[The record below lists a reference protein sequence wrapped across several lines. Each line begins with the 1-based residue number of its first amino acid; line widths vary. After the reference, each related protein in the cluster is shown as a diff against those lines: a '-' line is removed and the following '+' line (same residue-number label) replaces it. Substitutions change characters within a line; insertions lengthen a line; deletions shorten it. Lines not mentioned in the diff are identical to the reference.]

1 MSGANSTGTHQPA
14 WAAFQSTASRYVT
27 SHPRVGSSSAQ
38 RSRKG
43 EQDKAGHHLGDSFVP
58 LSGLCFPQLG
68 AREVSGRM
76 CFVTQETAEF
86 GGNTTFTPCFEHSF
100 LALQILSSR
109 ACCCISEM
117 AVLANTSGISV
128 GPLACLRLMY
138 INACSTSQNP
148 AVH

>member
-1 MSGANSTGTHQPA
+1 MSGANSTGVHQPA
-14 WAAFQSTASRYVT
+14 WAAFQSTASRNVT
-27 SHPRVGSSSAQ
+27 SHPRAGSSSAQ

-43 EQDKAGHHLGDSFVP
+43 EQDKAGHHLGDSLIP
-58 LSGLCFPQLG
+58 HSGLCFPRLG
-68 AREVSGRM
+68 AGEMSGRM
-76 CFVTQETAEF
+76 CFVTQETTEF

-109 ACCCISEM
+109 VCSCVSEM

-138 INACSTSQNP
+138 INACSTSQNR
-148 AVH
+148 AVR